1 MVDLSGSDADEL
13 FFEDEDIVSSG
24 KTTGAYPRMVKSDLF
39 PDAPILNN
47 PSAMEAY
54 ASSYK

>member
-24 KTTGAYPRMVKSDLF
+24 KTTGAYPRLV
-39 PDAPILNN
+39 
-47 PSAMEAY
+47 
-54 ASSYK
+54 